1 MYDGPGAISSEGVV
15 SVHRAEEEVLAGEGL
30 LKGSSKYV

>member
-15 SVHRAEEEVLAGEGL
+15 SVHRAEEVLAGEGL